1 MSNTTPPALTS
12 IWRRLDASGFPL
24 LFVRLVLGGLFIYMG
39 VNKLDHPIEFLK
51 QIHLYHMLPET
62 PPYFLNTTAIV
73 LPWIEIL
80 CGVLLVVGLA
90 VRAAALQVL
99 VMLSVFTPAI
109 LLRALAIR
117 HETGTAFM
125 DIAFDCGCG
134 SGVVITWIKLLENTG
149 LWLLAAYAVVSGS
162 RRFTLTMLLER
173 RKADPTYCHLCAY
186 RVKNAIVGL
195 CARCATPPDVPADQA
210 S

>member
-1 MSNTTPPALTS
+1 MSKNTVPTRS
-12 IWRRLDASGFPL
+12 SMWRRMDASGFPL
-24 LFVRLVLGGLFIYMG
+24 LIVRFVLGGLFIYMG
-39 VNKLDHPIEFLK
+39 INKLGHPIEFLK
-51 QIHLYHMLPET
+51 QIHLYHMLPES

-73 LPWIEIL
+73 LPWIEVL

-134 SGVVITWIKLLENTG
+134 SGVVITWIKLLENSG
-149 LWLLAAYAVVSGS
+149 LWLLASYALVSGS

-173 RKADPTYCHLCAY
+173 RKANPSYCHLCAY
-186 RVKNAIVGL
+186 RVKHAIVGL
-195 CARCATPPDVPADQA
+195 CARCATPPDVPTEPT